1 MIDLHLHTN
10 HSDGSDTVEQLLQN
24 AENKKLEIISI
35 TDHNS
40 VGAYYE
46 LEKNP
51 EMRKVFSGKILVGS
65 ELKTTYNKVNIEIL
79 AYGIDFKKLEI
90 VKENQEQVQNE
101 AMEHFKTVGR
111 KLGLKFDEN
120 ILPIPGDDAKQ
131 YAGDVFS
138 EELLK
143 YDENK
148 EIIQEIG
155 VFYHKNSMGKEKNGG
170 PFYRVHESNPDSP
183 FYFDTSKYYKNINE
197 LINDIHHAGGLA
209 FLAHGF
215 EYKFKDTEKT
225 IEEILRTTNIDGAE
239 CEYPQFT
246 IEQRQYIKDLC
257 KKYNKFMSGGSDYH
271 ALNKPSISMG
281 TGINNNLNIDKKLIE
296 DWINIKGL
304 KIL

>member
-79 AYGIDFKKLEI
+79 AYGIDFKKI
-90 VKENQEQVQNE
+90 
-101 AMEHFKTVGR
+101 
-111 KLGLKFDEN
+111 DEN
-120 ILPIPGDDAKQ
+120 ILPIPGDEAKQ
-131 YAGDVFS
+131 FAGDVFS

-155 VFYHKNSMGKEKNGG
+155 VFYHRNSMGKEKNGG

-197 LINDIHHAGGLA
+197 LIDDIHHAGWLA